1 MKQRMDATV
10 ARSVLWQRKRRG
22 TWVVAQTVSRMQG
35 IIFFFSKNERGYACL
50 DGDEN
55 TSH

>member
-35 IIFFFSKNERGYACL
+35 ILFFSKNERGYACL
-50 DGDEN
+50 DGNEN
-55 TSH
+55 ASH